1 MSSDLLWE
9 RLTDELAWIIDEYRG
24 VAGVRLVELNS
35 GRRVDING
43 GVVLAAGST
52 IKVPVLMELCRK
64 HDRGELDLDEPYTLT
79 EDDMVGGS
87 GVLQRLEGEVTLTLR
102 NLAILMINVSD
113 NIGTNICID
122 RAGME
127 DVNELLEGIGCHD
140 TRLQRRMIDW
150 EAVVAGHENISTAR
164 DMVRWLEVLYHGGW
178 QSREVCDAVLSVL
191 RKPKNTPIREALPMD
206 VPLAGKTGGL
216 EGVRCEVGLVE
227 LEQSP
232 YILGVMTAFGMD
244 GDNSAVITRLAGTV
258 HGYLDTLDRFT
269 EQGRGL
275 PRRPR

>member
-9 RLTDELAWIIDEYRG
+9 RLGDELVCIVDEYRG
-24 VAGVRLVELNS
+24 VAGLHLVELKS

-43 GVVLAAGST
+43 DVVLAAGST
-52 IKVPVLMELCRK
+52 IKVPVLMELFRK
-64 HDRGELDLDEPYTLT
+64 HDRGELDLDEPYTVV
-79 EDDMVGGS
+79 EDDTVGGS

-122 RAGME
+122 RAGMAE
-127 DVNELLEGIGCHD
+127 VNDLLEGIGCHD

-150 EAVVAGHENISTAR
+150 KAVASGRENISTAR
-164 DMVRWLEVLYHGGW
+164 DMVRWLEVLYQGDW
-178 QSREVCDAVLSVL
+178 ESRAVCDAVLSVL
-191 RKPKNTPIREALPMD
+191 RKPKNTPIREALPMG
-206 VPLAGKTGGL
+206 VTLAGKTGGL

-227 LEQSP
+227 LEQAP
-232 YILGVMTAFGMD
+232 YILGIMTAFGMD
-244 GDNSAVITRLAGTV
+244 GDNSAVITRLADTA
-258 HGYLDTLDRFT
+258 HAYLDTLDVFT

-275 PRRPR
+275 PRRTW